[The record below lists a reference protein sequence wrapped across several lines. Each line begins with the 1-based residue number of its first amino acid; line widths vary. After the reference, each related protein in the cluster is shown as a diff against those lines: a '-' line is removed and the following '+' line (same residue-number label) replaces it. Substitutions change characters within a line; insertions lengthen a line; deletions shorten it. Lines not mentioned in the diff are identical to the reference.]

1 MAVRLIAIG
10 LALVVVLT
18 AGCTYLKQTEQLPSP
33 SPGPAGR
40 GGPEGEGPGYME

>member
-18 AGCTYLKQTEQLPSP
+18 AGCAYLEQTEQLPSP
-33 SPGPAGR
+33 GPGPAGR
-40 GGPEGEGPGYME
+40 AGPEMEEPGYME